1 MPVGISGLPASS
13 APSLECVRQKEYQGK
28 LALCNSLGSEVPSW
42 SAFFSGPFR
51 VFLCSFYIEY
61 PGVSVVLSGRNRE
74 KYINF
79 IFREAEVSYF
89 IFVTMLMLILIY
101 LSICISL

>member
-13 APSLECVRQKEYQGK
+13 DPSLECMRQKEYPGK

-42 SAFFSGPFR
+42 SAFFSGLFR

-74 KYINF
+74 KYVYSLF
-79 IFREAEVSYF
+79 LEVVVQPQF
-89 IFVTMLMLILIY
+89 
-101 LSICISL
+101 